1 MGVGHWALGSRRL
14 AITSST
20 PSISSTPSTLHSKI
34 MLNKITS
41 PTLVIN
47 EDICRANIRR
57 MAEKANASDVIFRP
71 HFKTHQSLQ
80 VADWFRDQ
88 GVDRITVS
96 SAEMA
101 IKFAK
106 AGWENITIAFP
117 ANIRE
122 IDTYNGLAEK
132 LKLNLLTDSIEATEA
147 LVSKLNTETGIFIEI
162 DTGYG
167 RSGVHYSNEDMV
179 REIIHL
185 IDHALKLSFK
195 GFLTHSGNTYSAT
208 NTGQIK
214 DIYNNTIAKLH
225 SLKDKYLNTHPD
237 IIISIGDTPSCS
249 LVDDLSGADELRPG
263 NFVYYD
269 LMQHYLGSCNLSD
282 IAVSVACPV
291 TGIYPDRNE
300 IVIYG
305 GAVHLSKEFLDQD
318 GRFFGLVVQYN
329 ENVWS
334 IPVPETRLI
343 SISQEHGIISTSREF
358 LKTLKHGDLLGIL
371 PVHSCLTANLLKDK
385 MITV

>member
-1 MGVGHWALGSRRL
+1 MSY
-14 AITSST
+14 
-20 PSISSTPSTLHSKI
+20 
-34 MLNKITS
+34 KITR

-47 EDICRANIRR
+47 EDICRANIRG
-57 MAEKANASDVIFRP
+57 MANKASTSRVIFRP

-80 VADWFRDQ
+80 IADWFRDQ

-106 AGWENITIAFP
+106 AGWNDITIAFP

-122 IDTYNGLAEK
+122 IDIYNKLAEK
-132 LKLNLLTDSIEATEA
+132 LDLNLLTDSLEATEA

-167 RSGVHYSNEDMV
+167 RSGVHYSNEEMI
-179 REIIHL
+179 REIIHI
-185 IDHALKLSFK
+185 IDNAPKLSFK

-214 DIYNNTIAKLH
+214 DIYNKTIAGLR

-237 IIISIGDTPSCS
+237 IIISVGDTPSCS
-249 LVDDLSGADELRPG
+249 LIDDLSGADEIRPG

-269 LMQHYLGSCNLSD
+269 LMQYYLGSCKLND

-305 GAVHLSKEFLDQD
+305 GAVHLSKEFLEQD
-318 GRFFGLVVQYN
+318 GRFFGLVVNYTDDGRT
-329 ENVWS
+329 S
-334 IPVPETRLI
+334 PLADTRLI
-343 SISQEHGIISTSREF
+343 SISQEHGIIRTSPEF
-358 LKTLKHGDLLGIL
+358 LKTVKHGDLLGIL
-371 PVHSCLTANLLKDK
+371 PVHSCLTANLLKDQ
-385 MITV
+385 MIIV